1 MIHEGEGAS
10 HVIHGII
17 DECGKECESLGYCE
31 RRVGREGY
39 KFRVEG
45 EGAVL
50 SVAIYNVLIE
60 IF

>member
-1 MIHEGEGAS
+1 MIHEGKGAS
-10 HVIHGII
+10 HMIHGII

-45 EGAVL
+45 
-50 SVAIYNVLIE
+50 
-60 IF
+60 